1 MKKVTKKID
10 ELIKITRKLIHLT
23 LEIGTLVAVIK
34 LILDNLWWRKGA
46 TPTPKRIITLFSLW
60 VK

>member
-34 LILDNLWWRKGA
+34 LILDNL
-46 TPTPKRIITLFSLW
+46 
-60 VK
+60 